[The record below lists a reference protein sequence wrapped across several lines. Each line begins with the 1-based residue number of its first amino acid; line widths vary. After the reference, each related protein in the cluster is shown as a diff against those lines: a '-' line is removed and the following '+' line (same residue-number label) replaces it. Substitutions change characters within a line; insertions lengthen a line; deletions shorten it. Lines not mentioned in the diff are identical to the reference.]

1 MTYNRSLNK
10 KASKKHT
17 KKIFISLIT
26 LLLIIT
32 LFLTN
37 NIGVKEAEATSIK
50 EKYYIS
56 IEVQDGDTLWDLA
69 TVYGNSYEDRSV
81 FINEVIS
88 ANNLRSENITAG
100 GYLVIPVY
108 R

>member
-1 MTYNRSLNK
+1 MTYNRSSNRK
-10 KASKKHT
+10 SAKNHT
-17 KKIFISLIT
+17 KKFFISLIT